1 MNVNR
6 CRARRKPQEPSKR
19 IMDAGKGHFIK
30 KLAQFL
36 LPHVFIDFSFFR
48 TKKKVFSCRRLIN
61 NSQALAK
68 QSQTVQNANYT
79 H

>member
-6 CRARRKPQEPSKR
+6 SRACRKPQEPSKR
-19 IMDAGKGHFIK
+19 IMDGWKGDFIK

-48 TKKKVFSCRRLIN
+48 TKKKFSAVAELIN
-61 NSQALAK
+61 KLISTRQAVTNGAEC
-68 QSQTVQNANYT
+68 
-79 H
+79 